1 MVSRRAAIAAGFG
14 AVGWWLLVT
23 LILVGGISLLETPD
37 GRRINYYGW
46 PNGLSALRAWS
57 CLPLLLCAGLP
68 LEGNRSLVLYIVI
81 GAPVGMLDFVDGW
94 IARRFG
100 PVTRLGQALD
110 PAGDA
115 LFFSMAAIGSF
126 LVGIIPPW
134 LAALV
139 LLRYLGPLLAT
150 PIVFLAR
157 RRPQLVYTD
166 WGRRNTLLFG
176 VVLFACMVTKISG
189 GSVEV
194 VSLVLGIPLLATTT
208 ALHFAMLARRAY
220 DAPIVRPTRRERRA
234 AEAETATNRDQPDGA
249 GDSGEGSEPPT

>member
-1 MVSRRAAIAAGFG
+1 MVSRRAAVAAGLG

-23 LILVGGISLLETPD
+23 AILVGGVSLLETPD
-37 GRRINYYGW
+37 GRRVNYYGW
-46 PNGLSALRAWS
+46 PNGLSAMRAWS

-68 LEGNRSLVLYIVI
+68 LGGQRSLVLYIVI
-81 GAPVGMLDFVDGW
+81 GGPVGMLDFVDGW

-115 LFFSMAAIGSF
+115 LFVSMAALGSV
-126 LVGIIPPW
+126 LVGIIPVW
-134 LAALV
+134 LAVLM

-176 VVLFACMVTKISG
+176 VVLFACMVVRVSG
-189 GSVEV
+189 GPVDV
-194 VSLVLGIPLLATTT
+194 VALALGIPLLATTT
-208 ALHFAMLARRAY
+208 ALHFVMLGRRAF
-220 DAPIVRPTRRERRA
+220 DAPVVRPPRRERRSA
-234 AEAETATNRDQPDGA
+234 GARADGDAPDG
-249 GDSGEGSEPPT
+249 E